1 MPRPRTSA
9 ALLASLLVVVA
20 ACATAPARPDPALEP
35 LPPRP
40 AAGCAAALAQA
51 EQFGFRRADEPP
63 RQIAARF
70 PTQTSP
76 TDASGRMVNTF
87 LVQYSVDTIG
97 LVDSSSVVVGPPV
110 TAPFQAALR
119 RLAPEWRYRP
129 AVLGGCPVP
138 YVVVDTVRI
147 FASVGEAR

>member
-1 MPRPRTSA
+1 MPRSRTSG
-9 ALLASLLVVVA
+9 ALLASLVAAA
-20 ACATAPARPDPALEP
+20 ACATAPARPDRALEP

-40 AAGCAAALAQA
+40 ATGCAAALAQA
-51 EQFGFRRADEPP
+51 EQFGFRRADERP
-63 RQIAARF
+63 RRIAARF
-70 PTQTSP
+70 PSETSP

-119 RLAPEWRYRP
+119 RRAPGWRYRP
-129 AVLGGCPVP
+129 ALLGGCPGP
-138 YVVVDTVRI
+138 YVEVDTIRI
-147 FASVGEAR
+147 FAAVGPAR